1 MVNFGELMSTFV
13 TLDDLKPFMSRSIY
27 NILNQDVS
35 TGLKYFTAI
44 EPEVVNIIETVG
56 TYIDLSVSVPDWIK
70 YPAAAVFSKVAKRLL
85 TELDP
90 VFSQTLEQDYQAAL
104 EMIRIRSM
112 QESISGE
119 PSDNSSSF
127 NGTIGDTY
135 EW

>member
-1 MVNFGELMSTFV
+1 MSTFV

>member
-1 MVNFGELMSTFV
+1 MSTFV

-56 TYIDLSVSVPDWIK
+56 TDIDLSVSVPDWIK

>member
-1 MVNFGELMSTFV
+1 MSTFV

-56 TYIDLSVSVPDWIK
+56 TDIDLSVSVPDWIK

-112 QESISGE
+112 QESTSGE